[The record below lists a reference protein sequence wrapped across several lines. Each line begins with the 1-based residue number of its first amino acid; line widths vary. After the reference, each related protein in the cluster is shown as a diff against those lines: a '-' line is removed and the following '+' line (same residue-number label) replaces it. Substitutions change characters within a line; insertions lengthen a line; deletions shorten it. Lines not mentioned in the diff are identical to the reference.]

1 MDFSDETNLGNEVEV
16 ASTNTAFDDASI
28 GGVTCVKLQPAPI
41 AQDLCPVLD
50 LFLSVF
56 IEPSWQFFMDDISLG

>member
-1 MDFSDETNLGNEVEV
+1 MDFSDGTNLGNEVEIES
-16 ASTNTAFDDASI
+16 ANTVFDDASI

-41 AQDLCPVLD
+41 AQDLWPVVD

-56 IEPSWQFFMDDISLG
+56 IEPPWQFFMPDISLG